1 MLRTGSLV
9 LRALLAVGLMLG
21 FYALALAVAL
31 GLLYIPY
38 AEMAYLNRLNIRLA
52 LFCLAAAGFPGLNS
66 FVGEFLIIG
75 GAFRAWPWVGVM
87 AIWAVPGTWLRHIG
101 RKQVKLT

>member
-52 LFCLAAAGFPGLNS
+52 LFCLAAAGIVLWS
-66 FVGEFLIIG
+66 
-75 GAFRAWPWVGVM
+75 
-87 AIWAVPGTWLRHIG
+87 AVPRPDRFEAPGPE
-101 RKQVKLT
+101 LTPSSHRISFG